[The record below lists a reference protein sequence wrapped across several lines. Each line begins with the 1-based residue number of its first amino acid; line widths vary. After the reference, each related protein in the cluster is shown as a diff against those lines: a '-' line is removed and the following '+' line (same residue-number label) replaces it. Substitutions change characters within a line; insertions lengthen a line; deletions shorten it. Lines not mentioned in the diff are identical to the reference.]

1 MLTFAS
7 RGQKKTD
14 MEKSKLNPNVSVDC
28 VVFGF
33 HEEQLKVLIIEQKAG
48 EKNALIQHALPG
60 DLVLQ
65 NEDLDEAASRVLKE
79 LTSLEGIYLKQFHA
93 FGHPDRVRNV
103 KDQEWL
109 RSFRDSPE
117 SRVITIAYYS
127 LVKME
132 DYEPSAASFAGK
144 AVWEDIHA
152 IPQLAFDHN
161 AILNTAYE
169 ALKEEILQ
177 KPIGF
182 ELLPEKFT
190 LSQLQRL
197 YEVVLDLE
205 LDKRNFRKKL
215 KKMDQVV
222 PLNEKQ
228 TGVLHK
234 PAQLFTFRQ
243 NGKEESIP
251 IEGE

>member
-1 MLTFAS
+1 MTN
-7 RGQKKTD
+7 KN
-14 MEKSKLNPNVSVDC
+14 LNPNVSVDC
-28 VVFGF
+28 AVFGF
-33 HEEQLKVLIIEQKAG
+33 HEEQLKVLLIEQKAG
-48 EKNALIQHALPG
+48 DGGNLVQLALPG
-60 DLVLQ
+60 DLVLE
-65 NEDLDEAASRVLKE
+65 NEDLDQAASRVLKE
-79 LTSLEGIYLKQFHA
+79 LTSLKGIYLKQFQA

-109 RSFRDSPE
+109 RSFRDNPE
-117 SRVITIAYYS
+117 ARVITIAYYS

-132 DYEPSAASFAGK
+132 DYEPSASSFAGK
-144 AVWEDIHA
+144 VVWEDIHN

-161 AILNTAYE
+161 EILSHAYE
-169 ALKEEILQ
+169 HLKGEILD

-197 YEVVLDLE
+197 YEVVLDRK

-222 PLNEKQ
+222 ALDEKQ

-234 PAQLFTFRQ
+234 PAQLYTFHQ
-243 NGKEESIP
+243 NGSH
-251 IEGE
+251 